1 MFKKL
6 LFTLISV
13 GFSFLS
19 YAQDAI
25 LNVNTPSGVIM
36 RSQPTQKSDKIQSI
50 PNKTQITASEPLG
63 DLETIGTVV
72 GHWRKCTYKGKT
84 GYVFDGYLSEAR
96 NAEVEQNNTNNDNAY
111 GKTKWYV
118 TSKSGLILRSEA
130 NQTSAKLTTIPT
142 GEAVEIGDVISSE
155 TIANTK
161 GNWRTCNYKGV
172 EGFVFDGY
180 LSNKKPAAPK
190 QKIK

>member
-1 MFKKL
+1 MARFLIQLLKLKTLNSTYTMFKKL

-63 DLETIGTVV
+63 ELETIGTVV
-72 GHWRKCTYKGKT
+72 GHWRKCTHKGKT
-84 GYVFDGYLSEAR
+84 GYVFDGYL
-96 NAEVEQNNTNNDNAY
+96 AEVSSNNTEIEPNNGGNF
-111 GKTKWYV
+111 GKTQWYV
-118 TSKSGLILRSEA
+118 TSKSGLIMREEPKQS
-130 NQTSAKLTTIPT
+130 SRKLLTIPT
-142 GEAVEIGDVISSE
+142 GDAVELDRKSV
-155 TIANTK
+155 
-161 GNWRTCNYKGV
+161 V
-172 EGFVFDGY
+172 
-180 LSNKKPAAPK
+180 
-190 QKIK
+190 

>member
-63 DLETIGTVV
+63 ELETIGTVA
-72 GHWRKCTYKGKT
+72 GYWRKCTHKGKT
-84 GYVFDGYLSEAR
+84 GYVFDGYLSEAK
-96 NAEVEQNNTNNDNAY
+96 NSDAEQNNTNNGNAY

-118 TSKSGLILRSEA
+118 VSKSGLILRTEA

-155 TIANTK
+155 TIAGTK
-161 GNWRTCNYKGV
+161 GNWRTCTYKGQ

-190 QKIK
+190 TNKK